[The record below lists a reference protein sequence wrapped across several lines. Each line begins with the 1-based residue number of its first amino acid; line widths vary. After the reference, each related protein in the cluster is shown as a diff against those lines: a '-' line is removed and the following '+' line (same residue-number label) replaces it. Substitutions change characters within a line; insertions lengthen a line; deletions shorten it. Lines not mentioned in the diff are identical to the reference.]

1 MSGRARIAALI
12 TLLAAGGALVAALVL
27 RRVGTPLESSLAPA
41 FELLGSPVKSL
52 DRFVGR
58 VVPVDA
64 LDERDLGRALRAR
77 YGSLETPNDPDHLYL
92 NDLMAHIST
101 RSRKP
106 FDYQVSVLSSPAPNA
121 MALPGG
127 GILVTS
133 GLLATLQSES
143 ELVAVLAHELGH
155 IELSHCLDAVKFE
168 LLARKLGTAP
178 LGQIADLAVR
188 ILVAHSFSKAQ
199 EAEAD
204 EYAYALLLHSR
215 YEPRGA
221 GRAFASLLAW
231 EERRDA
237 GRGPSHADPFRDY
250 FSSHPPLELRRDEFL
265 ARAGAWWRGHQEERR
280 YVGEAN
286 LGQRRSFFSG
296 LRPSSEWTD
305 GRPGTRLANP
315 PPLPHSP

>member
-12 TLLAAGGALVAALVL
+12 TLLLAGGALVAALAL
-27 RRVGTPLESSLAPA
+27 RRVGTPLESSLVPA
-41 FELLGSPVKSL
+41 LELLGNPVKSL

-58 VVPVDA
+58 VVPVDE
-64 LDERDLGRALRAR
+64 LDERDLGRALRKR
-77 YGSLETPNDPDHLYL
+77 YDAQERADDPDSAYL
-92 NDLMAHIST
+92 NHLIAHVST
-101 RSRKP
+101 RVRKP
-106 FDYQVSVLSSPAPNA
+106 FDYHVYVLDFPAPNA

-133 GLLATLQSES
+133 ELLATLQSES
-143 ELVAVLAHELGH
+143 ELMAVLAHELGH
-155 IELSHCLDAVKFE
+155 IELSHCFDAVKFE
-168 LLARKLGTAP
+168 LLARKIGSAP
-178 LGQIADLAVR
+178 LGQIADFAVR
-188 ILVAHSFSKAQ
+188 ILVAHSFSKAE

-204 EYAYALLLHSR
+204 EYAYALLLHSH

-231 EERRDA
+231 ETRRGA
-237 GRGPSHADPFRDY
+237 GRRLSHADPFRDY
-250 FSSHPPLELRRDEFL
+250 FRSHPPLELRRDEFL

-296 LRPSSEWTD
+296 FQASSEWTE
-305 GRPGTRLANP
+305 GRRPAGPR
-315 PPLPHSP
+315 

>member
-1 MSGRARIAALI
+1 MSGRTRIAALI
-12 TLLAAGGALVAALVL
+12 TLLAAGGALIAALAL
-27 RRVGTPLESSLAPA
+27 RKVGTPLESSLAPA

-52 DRFVGR
+52 DRFVSR
-58 VVPVDA
+58 LVPVDE
-64 LDERDLGRALRAR
+64 LDERDLGRVLRAR
-77 YGSLETPNDPDHLYL
+77 YGAQERADDPDLAYL
-92 NDLMAHIST
+92 NDLIAHVST
-101 RSRKP
+101 RARKP
-106 FDYQVSVLSSPAPNA
+106 FDYRVSVLSSPIPNA

-143 ELVAVLAHELGH
+143 ELVAVLGHELGH
-155 IELSHCLDAVKFE
+155 VELSHCFDAVKFE
-168 LLARKLGTAP
+168 LLARKLGSAP
-178 LGQIADLAVR
+178 LGQLADFAVR
-188 ILVAHSFSKAQ
+188 ILVAHSFTKTQ

-215 YEPRGA
+215 YEPRGT

-231 EERRDA
+231 EKRHDA

-265 ARAGAWWRGHQEERR
+265 ARAGAWWRGHPEERR

-286 LGQRRSFFSG
+286 LSGRRSFFSG
-296 LRPSSEWTD
+296 FQASSEWTE
-305 GRPGTRLANP
+305 GRRPAGPR
-315 PPLPHSP
+315 